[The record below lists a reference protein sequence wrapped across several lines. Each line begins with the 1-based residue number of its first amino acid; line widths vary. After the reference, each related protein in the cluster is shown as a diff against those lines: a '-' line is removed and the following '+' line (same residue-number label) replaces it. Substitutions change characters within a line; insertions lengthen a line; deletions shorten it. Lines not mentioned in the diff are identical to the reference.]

1 MSPNSKRRDGK
12 IAEWSPLAWFGASA
26 ILCSCL
32 FIGALSLSTTNT
44 GNQKFVVRVYCASV
58 AVEPMNKIVDQFNSS
73 KLATSEKIV
82 VDIVRAGG
90 SGALAGQINTESLT
104 GVRYMADVFV
114 CADSNRMI
122 ELVDEKVIDDR
133 FPIAVQF
140 PVVAVRG
147 NDKLNRQ
154 KIKDLQSLLNQ
165 EIKLG
170 IGSASSAIGFETD
183 RVAKQKNYS
192 DLLQTRKTAEFENV
206 MSLAQALSLGSIDA
220 AVIWDST
227 VVQFN
232 QTNNQPIKIF
242 AYLDSDATEAGS
254 TNQNSYEY
262 ETLASENIPP
272 NSRSNK
278 FLLSKSSRAVLSKC
292 FVEVGRSK
300 STSRHANLFFNYL
313 KDNRN
318 KLLGDFIDAGFS
330 NNLSEPLPR

>member
-1 MSPNSKRRDGK
+1 
-12 IAEWSPLAWFGASA
+12 
-26 ILCSCL
+26 
-32 FIGALSLSTTNT
+32 
-44 GNQKFVVRVYCASV
+44 
-58 AVEPMNKIVDQFNSS
+58 
-73 KLATSEKIV
+73 
-82 VDIVRAGG
+82 
-90 SGALAGQINTESLT
+90 
-104 GVRYMADVFV
+104 MADVFV

-165 EIKLG
+165 ELKLG

-300 STSRHANLFFNYL
+300 STSRYADLFFNYL

-318 KLLGDFIDAGFS
+318 KLLDDFIDAGFS
-330 NNLSEPLPR
+330 NDLSEPLPR